1 MLTNLP
7 LDIFFVIFNYFNNV
21 NDIINIIKTNKYFYM
36 NIDDNYFM
44 LWGINHY
51 GIDFWIKANRR
62 SKCISKPLKPMK
74 LELLR
79 LETFVKSMKLLSISW
94 SNKDFYDFWNMLEE
108 LKDKKVKSTKSYI
121 YPTIFTQR

>member
-7 LDIFFVIFNYFNNV
+7 LDIFFVIFNYFDNV
-21 NDIINIIKTNKYFYM
+21 NNIINVIKINKYFYE

-62 SKCISKPLKPMK
+62 SKSISKPLKSMK

-79 LETFVKSMKLLSISW
+79 LETFVKRLKVVNITW

-108 LKDKKVKSTKSYI
+108 LKNKNVKSTKNCL
-121 YPTIFTQR
+121 YPTIFTQQ

>member
-7 LDIFFVIFNYFNNV
+7 LDIFFVIFNYFDNV
-21 NDIINIIKTNKYFYM
+21 NNIINVIKINKYFYQ
-36 NIDDNYFM
+36 NIDDNYFR

-51 GIDFWIKANRR
+51 GIDFWIKANQR
-62 SKCISKPLKPMK
+62 SKSISKPLKSMK

-79 LETFVKSMKLLSISW
+79 LETFVKRLKVLNITW

-108 LKDKKVKSTKSYI
+108 LKNKNIKSTKNYI
-121 YPTIFTQR
+121 HPTIFTQQ

>member
-51 GIDFWIKANRR
+51 GMEFWINLPKY
-62 SKCISKPLKPMK
+62 KIII
-74 LELLR
+74 
-79 LETFVKSMKLLSISW
+79 VYVSI
-94 SNKDFYDFWNMLEE
+94 
-108 LKDKKVKSTKSYI
+108 
-121 YPTIFTQR
+121 